1 MVVHPETPL
10 EMLFNVIIAVLGNN
24 CRDMVEMESD
34 DDDAQK
40 LFMLMNNIC
49 MDMLKEEC
57 QAYLHIF
64 TYQWSDRSLFWLTL
78 LQRKRK

>member
-10 EMLFNVIIAVLGNN
+10 EVLFNVIITVLGNN
-24 CRDMVEMESD
+24 CRDIVEIES

-40 LFMLMNNIC
+40 PFILMKNIC
-49 MDMLKEEC
+49 TDMLKEPC
-57 QAYLHIF
+57 QAYMHFF
-64 TYQWSDRSLFWLTL
+64 TYQWSDHNLFWLTL